1 MRHLHC
7 SEATC
12 TFECA
17 QGTVRKAGNYT
28 RDCVSGAWA
37 GYPLECQ
44 APPAQACPRLSPPQ
58 HAQRAVCSGMTQG
71 DVCSFKCVA
80 GFQPEGQAKRLWV
93 DGARLGPPLDCRPS
107 ACPLLPVPARAAGA
121 ACPGLAVGEVCLFAC
136 QQSFEPAPLQGLG
149 RLPPLVRGPRD
160 ALVRAPVDP
169 LQRLPGGLRLTG
181 RRQLCAFR
189 CAPGFVR
196 ALGHDRRQ
204 CVAGAWTGTALTC
217 VRQSCPE
224 LAPPAKAQS
233 AACHTYAEGMTC
245 LHLCAPGYVARG
257 ETTGTRCRGWGTR

>member
-1 MRHLHC
+1 M
-7 SEATC
+7 
-12 TFECA
+12 
-17 QGTVRKAGNYT
+17 RKAGNYT

-93 DGARLGPPLDCRPS
+93 DGARLGPPLACRPS

-136 QQSFEPAPLQGLG
+136 QQSFEPAPGSFSVQVCGPKG
-149 RLPPLVRGPRD
+149 WGGFPLSCVVPATRSC
-160 ALVRAPVDP
+160 APLSTP
-169 LQRLPGGLRLTG
+169 SN
-181 RRQLCAFR
+181 AFR
-189 CAPGFVR
+189 VDCDSQDDGSSAPSGAHQASCARWGMTGASVWR
-196 ALGHDRRQ
+196 ALGPARR
-204 CVAGAWTGTALTC
+204 
-217 VRQSCPE
+217 
-224 LAPPAKAQS
+224 
-233 AACHTYAEGMTC
+233 
-245 LHLCAPGYVARG
+245 
-257 ETTGTRCRGWGTR
+257 

>member
-1 MRHLHC
+1 
-7 SEATC
+7 
-12 TFECA
+12 
-17 QGTVRKAGNYT
+17 VRKAGNYT

-71 DVCSFKCVA
+71 DVCMT
-80 GFQPEGQAKRLWV
+80 
-93 DGARLGPPLDCRPS
+93 
-107 ACPLLPVPARAAGA
+107 
-121 ACPGLAVGEVCLFAC
+121 
-136 QQSFEPAPLQGLG
+136 QGD
-149 RLPPLVRGPRD
+149 V
-160 ALVRAPVDP
+160 
-169 LQRLPGGLRLTG
+169 
-181 RRQLCAFR
+181 
-189 CAPGFVR
+189 
-196 ALGHDRRQ
+196 